1 MFDTY
6 DFVKL
11 EVGEAEVG
19 KPEGDSPVYFLS
31 PNVFTLQPKGQ
42 LSKPPVATAERS
54 KFIKRKA
61 GWLFVEGSE
70 PTAKEAPAA
79 ADGGDP
85 FSIATGATSVR
96 RARSPSVGPTML
108 QAMEACSQEKACFQK
123 VH

>member
-1 MFDTY
+1 M
-6 DFVKL
+6 
-11 EVGEAEVG
+11 
-19 KPEGDSPVYFLS
+19 YFLS

-79 ADGGDP
+79 DNPLQVLLRSGSRAALYKKLDQCIEAGDMDGAAAVKKRIDE
-85 FSIATGATSVR
+85 
-96 RARSPSVGPTML
+96 L
-108 QAMEACSQEKACFQK
+108 
-123 VH
+123 

>member
-1 MFDTY
+1 M
-6 DFVKL
+6 
-11 EVGEAEVG
+11 GEAEVG

-79 ADGGDP
+79 ADLLLTDEEADGVYEAVGGMR
-85 FSIATGATSVR
+85 GEMLK
-96 RARSPSVGPTML
+96 PSTTAQVEL
-108 QAMEACSQEKACFQK
+108 
-123 VH
+123 